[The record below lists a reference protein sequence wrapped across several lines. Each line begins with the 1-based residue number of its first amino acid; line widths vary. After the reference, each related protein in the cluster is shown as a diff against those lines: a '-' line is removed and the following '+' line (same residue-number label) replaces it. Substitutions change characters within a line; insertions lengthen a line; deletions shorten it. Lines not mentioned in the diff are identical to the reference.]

1 MVFTHYNL
9 FISSTFKDMDV
20 ERDIIKFEVIPAL
33 NQMFK
38 KRGVDIQ
45 AIDLRYGVNTSGLSE
60 AEATDK
66 VLNMCVQS
74 VDRARPFFVGFVGN
88 RYGTIPSPERW
99 EEFYKPLSQEQKQI
113 LQNKTDMSIT
123 ELEILYSGLFSDKAD
138 AYHYLFFMR
147 DDINENEIPEK
158 LRANFREGED
168 DEKKAK
174 LLKEKLRDLRNRVE
188 QRCDN
193 VSSSHCFPYYLK
205 TDEDDNL
212 CAPGLAQKLI
222 EEISKL
228 IEAETD
234 DIFDKAGRQPAWAV
248 EGNEVRKRM
257 IKLAENALDRPD
269 IFRGIEMMEGSV
281 LICGRPFCGRSTV
294 LAQLYMRYWEEDWE
308 QEDGERKI
316 LLAAVVNHSQ
326 HSRNMYQILGRWVV
340 ELFMLMNVP
349 LDDQTKDALVEA
361 APINHDGILKMFY
374 GAVDEIRAVGHSIH
388 IFIDDLDQFLISSP
402 GDERLDWVDDRVTV
416 YATACQEA
424 IQVSEILNLPFGTI
438 AISDLVE
445 DPNHVFLNAV
455 KKQKFCELPDSIC
468 GELGDM
474 KYTFMEINTLFKMVQ
489 LFNKDDFKE
498 INSDRSP
505 KQDKVDR
512 LFRSMPLEYG
522 KLFSFYAEYFISRV
536 GSKEKYTK
544 LIDLLKEYPGGL
556 RVSEIIDKIDNK
568 VSAPEVYNMLYYF
581 EDFVSI
587 EYDTEIVRLR
597 NHPALYRSYYK
608 NLAFKRLE
616 GMIKEKASLY
626 LIPDAMTGC
635 CAFVGKTLP
644 TDISEAKE
652 LIEQYPDTFKSINL
666 QSFVAN
672 AFLSTLYKK
681 NKDIKNA
688 IHYADAALH
697 IAEEMGDDMNVCR
710 GHVYWDKTVM
720 LSNAHLDDEAKAAG
734 IKAIETF
741 EQNKVVYQD
750 LPDLYILVGRLFEK
764 EGDVKESVRYYKS
777 AIEIM
782 KVTGSYSADMIN
794 SLSYYVEG
802 LGIEK

>member
-1 MVFTHYNL
+1 
-9 FISSTFKDMDV
+9 
-20 ERDIIKFEVIPAL
+20 
-33 NQMFK
+33 
-38 KRGVDIQ
+38 
-45 AIDLRYGVNTSGLSE
+45 
-60 AEATDK
+60 
-66 VLNMCVQS
+66 
-74 VDRARPFFVGFVGN
+74 
-88 RYGTIPSPERW
+88 
-99 EEFYKPLSQEQKQI
+99 
-113 LQNKTDMSIT
+113 
-123 ELEILYSGLFSDKAD
+123 
-138 AYHYLFFMR
+138 
-147 DDINENEIPEK
+147 
-158 LRANFREGED
+158 
-168 DEKKAK
+168 
-174 LLKEKLRDLRNRVE
+174 
-188 QRCDN
+188 
-193 VSSSHCFPYYLK
+193 
-205 TDEDDNL
+205 
-212 CAPGLAQKLI
+212 
-222 EEISKL
+222 
-228 IEAETD
+228 
-234 DIFDKAGRQPAWAV
+234 
-248 EGNEVRKRM
+248 
-257 IKLAENALDRPD
+257 
-269 IFRGIEMMEGSV
+269 
-281 LICGRPFCGRSTV
+281 
-294 LAQLYMRYWEEDWE
+294 
-308 QEDGERKI
+308 
-316 LLAAVVNHSQ
+316 
-326 HSRNMYQILGRWVV
+326 
-340 ELFMLMNVP
+340 MLMNVP

-402 GDERLDWVDDRVTV
+402 GDEKLRWVDNRVTV
-416 YATACQEA
+416 YVTACQDSIE
-424 IQVSEILNLPFGTI
+424 VSDIMKLPYGTI
-438 AISDLVE
+438 TISDLVE
-445 DPNHVFLNAV
+445 DPNHVFLNAMI
-455 KKQKFCELPDSIC
+455 KQKFCELPASIC
-468 GELGDM
+468 DELGDM

-489 LFNKDDFKE
+489 LFNKDDFSE
-498 INSDRSP
+498 INKDRSP
-505 KQDKVDR
+505 KQDKVEK

-522 KLFSFYAEYFISRV
+522 KLFSFYAEYFISRM

-544 LIDLLKEYPGGL
+544 LIDLLKENPGGL
-556 RVSEIIDKIDNK
+556 RVSEIIDNMDKK
-568 VSAPEVYNMLYYF
+568 VSAPEIYNMLYYF

-794 SLSYYVEG
+794 SLLHYVER
-802 LGIEK
+802 LGIEN

>member
-1 MVFTHYNL
+1 
-9 FISSTFKDMDV
+9 MDV

-33 NQMFK
+33 NQIFN

-74 VDRARPFFVGFVGN
+74 IDRARPFFVGFVGN
-88 RYGTIPSPERW
+88 RYGTIPGLERW
-99 EEFYKPLSQEQKQI
+99 NDFYKPLDKEQKRI
-113 LQNKTDMSIT
+113 LQDSTDISIT
-123 ELEILYSGLFSDKAD
+123 ELEILYSGLFSNDAD

-147 DDINENEIPEK
+147 DDIIENEIPEK
-158 LRANFREGED
+158 LRANFREDADNE
-168 DEKKAK
+168 EE
-174 LLKEKLRDLRNRVE
+174 LKRKQEKLQDLKNRV
-188 QRCDN
+188 QKRCDN
-193 VSSSHCFPYYLK
+193 VSRSHCFPYCIK
-205 TDEDDNL
+205 TDENNNL

-228 IEAETD
+228 IDAETD
-234 DIFDKAGRQPAWAV
+234 DRFATADRQPDWVV

-257 IKLAENALDRPD
+257 LKLAENALDRPD
-269 IFRGIEMMEGSV
+269 IFKWIEMMKGSV
-281 LICGRPFCGRSTV
+281 LLCGRPFCGKSTI
-294 LAQLYMRYWEEDWE
+294 LAQLYTRYWEEDCE

-316 LLAAVVNHSQ
+316 LLVAVVNHSQ
-326 HSRNMYQILGRWVV
+326 HSRNMYQILGRWII

-361 APINHDGILKMFY
+361 APINHNGILKMFY
-374 GAVDEIRAVGHSIH
+374 GAVDEIRAAGHSIH

-402 GDERLDWVDDRVTV
+402 GDEKLDWVDDRVRV
-416 YATACQEA
+416 YATACQDSIE
-424 IQVSEILNLPFGTI
+424 VSDIMKLPYGTI
-438 AISDLVE
+438 TISDLVE
-445 DPNHVFLNAV
+445 DPNHVFLNAMI
-455 KKQKFCELPDSIC
+455 KQKFCELPASIC
-468 GELGDM
+468 DELGGM

-498 INSDRSP
+498 INSDRTP

-544 LIDLLKEYPGGL
+544 LIDLLKVYPGGL
-556 RVSEIIDKIDNK
+556 RVSEIIDKMDNK

-608 NLAFKRLE
+608 KLTFKRLE
-616 GMIKEKASLY
+616 GMIKQKASLY

-644 TDISEAKE
+644 TDISETKE
-652 LIEQYPDTFKSINL
+652 LIELHPDTFKSINL

-672 AFLSTLYKK
+672 AFLSTLYKE

-720 LSNAHLDDEAKAAG
+720 LSNAHLDNEAKAAG

-741 EQNKVVYQD
+741 VQNKVVYQD
-750 LPDLYILVGRLFEK
+750 LPDLYVLVGRLFEK
-764 EGDVKESVRYYKS
+764 EGDLKESVRYYKS

-794 SLSYYVEG
+794 SLSYYVER
-802 LGIEK
+802 LGIEN